1 MLCYELAIKMSRI
14 WSRGLTMST
23 FRTFRPHLRATTSTS
38 QALIGNHIIYRTL
51 STPVSWKIFH
61 TQDISAINN
70 KSFSRTVYYFERYNI
85 STTPSYRS
93 PDQSPLYIQ
102 NRSTLK
108 YIVAIAVFVVGLSYA
123 AVPLYRVFC
132 QASGYGGTV
141 TQTQAS
147 EKVEKME
154 AVREREITIK
164 CVQIVVLSKR
174 VN

>member
-1 MLCYELAIKMSRI
+1 MSRI
-14 WSRGLTMST
+14 WRGLTMSR
-23 FRTFRPHLRATTSTS
+23 FRTFPPHLRPTRSTS
-38 QALIGNHIIYRTL
+38 QSLIGNHIIYRTL
-51 STPVSWKIFH
+51 STPVSGKIFCTQ
-61 TQDISAINN
+61 TQDKCIVNN
-70 KSFSRTVYYFERYNI
+70 KSFSRTVYHIERCNI
-85 STTPSYRS
+85 STTPNYRS
-93 PDQSPLYIQ
+93 PDYSPLYNQ

-141 TQTQAS
+141 TMTEAS

-164 CVQIVVLSKR
+164 CVQIVCFIEAC
-174 VN
+174 